1 MRSTTLALSAL
12 ALLASPAFA
21 QQPCLVQ
28 TGGALGK
35 VATWEIT
42 GAPASDFYFLLFAVV
57 ETPTPIFGLT
67 LDIPIDLFQFSLDV
81 GAWGFTNASGEG
93 SFAATLPT
101 DPAFVGEVYRAQAVL
116 GFPLADVSNLTRLP
130 VSEPRTFRSSFG
142 QPSIAAAIAGGA
154 ILDGDKGELTFV
166 GGSGGIATSFDPRL
180 EEFTDS
186 VLTFAAPAF
195 TSSTVLADGRVLFAG
210 GINPLDGAP
219 TAAAILY
226 DPVAGTSSTLSMNNA
241 RLGHT
246 STLLDDG
253 RVFIAGGLETI
264 GIDLTDPASLLDIN
278 TLLSLANDIQAST
291 EIFDP
296 TNSTF
301 TSAANLPEKRVL
313 HTATKRGNGNVL
325 LAGGV
330 SVIPFLNL
338 PTVSGTSND
347 YSPGSNSYSFFP
359 AFLGTGRAGHEAL
372 TLADGSVVLIGGLSA
387 DFGPAIAS
395 GDPADIVISSL
406 TSIERYTPGTFG
418 GSFATYANLSVGRFL
433 CSGLL
438 LSNGEVL
445 VAGGFELDLSDPLIP
460 VVGASPVADVILG
473 PGSVVQAGDMAEAR
487 TLPVLRQLDTGAVL
501 MVGGLA
507 ASAEVFQ
514 P

>member
-1 MRSTTLALSAL
+1 MRSTTLALSAI
-12 ALLASPAFA
+12 ALLSAPAFA

-28 TGGALGK
+28 KGGALGK
-35 VATWEIT
+35 IAKWEIS
-42 GAPASDFYFLLFAVV
+42 GAPASDFYFLLFGVT

-81 GAWGFTNASGEG
+81 GAFGFTNASGES

-101 DPAFVGEVYRAQAVL
+101 DPAFVGEVFRAQAVL

-130 VSEPRTFRSSFG
+130 VSAPRTFRDSFG
-142 QPSIAAAIAGGA
+142 QPSVAAAIAGGA
-154 ILDGDKGELTFV
+154 ILEGDKGALTFV
-166 GGSGGIATSFDPRL
+166 GGSGAIATTFDPRL
-180 EEFTDS
+180 EEFSDAI
-186 VLTFAAPAF
+186 VPFAAPAF
-195 TSSTVLADGRVLFAG
+195 TSTTVLADGRILFAG
-210 GINPLDGAP
+210 GLNALDGTP
-219 TAAAILY
+219 TSDAFVY
-226 DPVAGTSSTLSMNNA
+226 DPVAQTSLALTMNNA

-246 STLLDDG
+246 STLLNDG
-253 RVFIAGGLETI
+253 RVFIAGGLRTI

-296 TNSTF
+296 TTNTF
-301 TSAANLPEKRVL
+301 TPAANLPEKRVL
-313 HTATKRGNGNVL
+313 HSATKRGNGNVL

-338 PTVSGTSND
+338 PTVSGTSSD
-347 YSPGSNSYSFFP
+347 YSPGTNSYSFFP
-359 AFLGTGRAGHEAL
+359 AFLGTARAGHEAL
-372 TLADGSVVLIGGLSA
+372 TLADGSVVLIGGLTA

-395 GDPADIVISSL
+395 GNPADIVVSSL
-406 TSIERYTPGTFG
+406 ASIERYTPGTFG
-418 GSFATYANLSVGRFL
+418 GSFANYANLSVGRFL

-438 LSNGEVL
+438 LTNGEVL
-445 VAGGFELDLSDPLIP
+445 VAGGFELDLSDPLNP
-460 VVGASPVADVILG
+460 LVGASAVADVILG
-473 PGSVVQAGDMAEAR
+473 PGSVVQAGDMSDAR

-507 ASAEVFQ
+507 ASAEIFQ